1 MSDTPIRREIKTYQV
16 DRSEGLGRFV
26 EANNIIKG
34 ISSIETAR
42 NLVLGLAETMI
53 LIRQTGQ
60 RS

>member
-16 DRSEGLGRFV
+16 DRSEGLDRFV

-34 ISSIETAR
+34 ISSFETAR

-53 LIRQTGQ
+53 LIRQTDQ